1 MTTDTG
7 YFWFFSNGNVEMVV
21 KVVDGRAF
29 NNKFWVFAGGLTN
42 VDVTLT
48 VTDTETGTVNT
59 YRNLAN
65 TAFQPIQ
72 DTAGFDGSA
81 TPVRGVNIAGVWD
94 AVIDYTNG
102 KPRKIINFQFSQT
115 GNSVSGFFIDVPE
128 GRAGTITGTIS
139 GQRFDFAVVSPSDNC
154 QFTGSATVNS
164 TGDQM
169 TGAAPKDLATCVDAF
184 TFSGN
189 KR

>member
-81 TPVRGVNIAGVWD
+81 TPVRDVNIAGVWD
-94 AVIDYTNG
+94 VVFVYTNG
-102 KPRKIINFQFSQT
+102 KPRKIITFQLTQT
-115 GNSVSGFFIDVPE
+115 GNGVSGTIAE
-128 GRAGTITGTIS
+128 SSTGASGTINGTIS
-139 GQRFDFAVVSPSDNC
+139 GQRFDFAVVSGSENC

-169 TGAAPKDLATCVDAF
+169 TGAAPKEGGACVDAF